1 MEGAPVA
8 LVEELVLLWVQ
19 DWRST
24 VSLPTPEEC
33 MRLAL
38 GLAERAAREGEVPV
52 GAALLSPNGAI
63 FTGRNRCES
72 IGPLDH
78 AEFEAIRS
86 GLAALGRRGLGA
98 CTLYVTLEP
107 CVMCLGAMVHA
118 RIGGL
123 VYACPEPRFGG
134 VSALQELWRQGRY
147 PHRFPV
153 ASGLCEEESRLLLR
167 RFFAEKRP

>member
-1 MEGAPVA
+1 M
-8 LVEELVLLWVQ
+8 
-19 DWRST
+19 
-24 VSLPTPEEC
+24 SLPTPEEC

-38 GLAERAAREGEVPV
+38 GLAERAARDGEVPV
-52 GAALLSPNGAI
+52 GAALLSPDGAI

-78 AEFEAIRS
+78 AELEALQS
-86 GLAALGRRGLGA
+86 GLAALGRRGLGV

-167 RFFAEKRP
+167 RFFAERRP